1 MLFTIARA
9 YSNKGEKTLDYLASH
24 RNLLIGLLLLAA
36 PAAAETPDLQPGLW
50 AHHSTVTIEGPMNLP
65 PQTSHNQECL
75 TQQKLDNGIDALN
88 IPESCTISRA
98 DIKRSRVDYAASCTI
113 QGVTTLF
120 EGYATFHGTR
130 LEGKMSSSM
139 ETPLGTMLMKTDYKA
154 ERIGDC

>member
-1 MLFTIARA
+1 LH
-9 YSNKGEKTLDYLASH
+9 YLTHLSI
-24 RNLLIGLLLLAA
+24 LLAGLLLFTTAA
-36 PAAAETPDLQPGLW
+36 VAETPDLQPGLW
-50 AHHSTVTIEGPMNLP
+50 AYHSTATIEGPMNLP

-75 TQQKLDNGIDALN
+75 TQHDLDKGIDVLN
-88 IPESCTISRA
+88 IPKSCSVTRA

-139 ETPLGTMLMKTDYKA
+139 DTPLGKMLMKTDYKA